1 MISKWSQKTV
11 GPLVSARELACSYTG
26 RPGSFTWCDWPP
38 RVSPLAWLWHTWGAA
53 GPLPLESG
61 SHIHMDAAS
70 VVHKRLVP
78 LSTGPGLGEE
88 GPGPSLCPGS
98 GQPTRPWV
106 ILCLPWLLLPSRIPS
121 ILAMQWLSRRGRGG
135 ILQARSRSAQENVAS
150 LPGLSMHRASH
161 RCELDSANADFL
173 RDSAKAL
180 YIQRKKTRPSLHSA
194 PRCCCCCCCCAKTV
208 ITEFGSTS

>member
-98 GQPTRPWV
+98 GQPPSPGWSSASPGF
-106 ILCLPWLLLPSRIPS
+106 CYLPGSLPSWPCSDCHAEEGEEYCRPGAGVRRKTWPLCQACPCTE
-121 ILAMQWLSRRGRGG
+121 LATGVSWTVQMQ
-135 ILQARSRSAQENVAS
+135 
-150 LPGLSMHRASH
+150 
-161 RCELDSANADFL
+161 
-173 RDSAKAL
+173 
-180 YIQRKKTRPSLHSA
+180 
-194 PRCCCCCCCCAKTV
+194 
-208 ITEFGSTS
+208 TS